1 LNFASPKSYS
11 PAWDLEAGR
20 RDCLPPPK
28 RRDRLIVPR
37 SVSLLPEQP
46 ILNDAGSKKT
56 IRLETDRLARR
67 LLIYESK
74 AGKSSEPGKSPT
86 LRVYEKLRQNLGAF
100 AGIAGFKSLASR
112 ALALAR
118 SEDPGFSKARVAED
132 GTLQGLGE
140 IEHQVDFDNEAVGE
154 PSSEAGII
162 LIARL
167 LGLLHIFLGETLTA
181 RLLRVTWPGAALDDC
196 NSGTGETREHT
207 G

>member
-1 LNFASPKSYS
+1 M
-11 PAWDLEAGR
+11 
-20 RDCLPPPK
+20 
-28 RRDRLIVPR
+28 
-37 SVSLLPEQP
+37 
-46 ILNDAGSKKT
+46 T
-56 IRLETDRLARR
+56 IRLETREQARR
-67 LLIYESK
+67 LLIYESE
-74 AGKSSEPGKSPT
+74 AGNSSEPGASPT
-86 LRVYEKLRQNLGAF
+86 LRVYEKLRRNLAAF
-100 AGIAGFKSLASR
+100 AGVAGFYSLASR
-112 ALALAR
+112 ALAQAR
-118 SEDPGFSKARVAED
+118 SDVPGFSEARVAED

-140 IEHQVDFDNEAVGE
+140 IEHQVDFDNAAVGE